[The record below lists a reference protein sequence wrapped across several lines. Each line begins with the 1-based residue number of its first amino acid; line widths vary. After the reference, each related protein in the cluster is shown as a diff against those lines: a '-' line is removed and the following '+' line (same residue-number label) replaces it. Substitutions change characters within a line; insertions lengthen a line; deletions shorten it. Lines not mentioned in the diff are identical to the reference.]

1 MAHGAPALPTDC
13 PRQFRSTVHGTVFAG
28 RDRHLSSMH
37 PGDRVVLVA
46 DPPGQTDPEVW
57 VHLESGDPV
66 GHLPREISS
75 WLWPWLR
82 RGGAAS
88 AMALAVRGPDT
99 PSWRRL
105 LVEVHC
111 EDEVGATGSAL
122 GCDGAPA
129 WPT

>member
-1 MAHGAPALPTDC
+1 MPYAAPSFPRGC
-13 PRQFRSTVHGTVFAG
+13 PPQFRSTVLGTVFAG
-28 RDRHLSSMH
+28 RDRHLEAMH
-37 PGDRVVLVA
+37 PGDRVVLVP

-66 GHLPREISS
+66 GHLPLEISS

-82 RGGAAS
+82 GGGVAS
-88 AMALAVRGPDT
+88 AVALAVHGADT

-111 EDEVGATGSAL
+111 GGGGNV
-122 GCDGAPA
+122 P
-129 WPT
+129 